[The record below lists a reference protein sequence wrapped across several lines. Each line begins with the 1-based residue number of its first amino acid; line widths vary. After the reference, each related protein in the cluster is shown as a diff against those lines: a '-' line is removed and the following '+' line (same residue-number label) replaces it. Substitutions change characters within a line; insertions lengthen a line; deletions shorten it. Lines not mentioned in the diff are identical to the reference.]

1 MKIGHV
7 IRWEFLQ
14 NVRSKQFLIIT
25 ILIPAIVG
33 IGIFAV
39 TRAMGEEIGRSSEP
53 PPPLIIGMFI
63 AFILF
68 LGAFM
73 SGVMTLYGVMKEKQ
87 SRAVEMMMSSVS
99 AWELMAGKMI
109 GLGLSG
115 LIQVTAW
122 SATAYFVAGMFM
134 PVSLAELTLVHWICY
149 PLYFILGYLF
159 IASIY
164 GTVGAAIKDIHSGG
178 SVGFAGIIPYIPMMF
193 SAVIIQKPDLLW
205 VRLAGFFPPFTPGV
219 MLLRIG
225 ATPLVSD
232 GARFVPAWEIALSL
246 VSLAIGT
253 FLMMRFATKVFEV
266 GMLMTGKSASLRE
279 LWRWGRGRSRTH
291 RTGAVR

>member
-1 MKIGHV
+1 MKIGQV

-14 NVRSKQFLIIT
+14 NIRSKQFLFIT
-25 ILIPAIVG
+25 ILIPAV
-33 IGIFAV
+33 IGIAVFAV
-39 TRAMGEEIGRSSEP
+39 TRAMGSEIQAPAEP
-53 PPPLIIGMFI
+53 PPPLIIGMFL

-87 SRAVEMMMSSVS
+87 SRVVEMMLSSVS
-99 AWELMAGKMI
+99 AWELMAGKMV
-109 GLGLSG
+109 GLGLAG

-122 SATAYFVAGMFM
+122 AATAYFVAGMFF
-134 PVSLAELTLVHWICY
+134 PISLAELGPVHWITF

-159 IASIY
+159 IASIF
-164 GTVGAAIKDIHSGG
+164 GSVGAAIKDIHSGG
-178 SVGFAGIIPYIPMMF
+178 AVGLASMIPYLPMMF
-193 SAVIIQKPDLLW
+193 SAVIVQNPDLLW
-205 VRLAGFFPPFTPGV
+205 VRLAGFFPPFVPGV

-232 GARFVPAWEIALSL
+232 GTRFVPTWEIAVSL
-246 VSLAIGT
+246 VSLALGT

-279 LWRWGRGRSRTH
+279 LWRWGRGRTR
-291 RTGAVR
+291 